1 MTMTSIPVSC
11 NLLGRQRPLDVA
23 ACAVLY
29 HCPAL
34 REPPQHGERPRRD
47 DCLERR
53 VGGTA
58 SALAFDPNSLIGA
71 LALVTVSWLGHL

>member
-11 NLLGRQRPLDVA
+11 NLLGRQRPLSIS
-23 ACAVLY
+23 ACAMLY
-29 HCPAL
+29 RRPAL

-53 VGGTA
+53 IAGGH
-58 SALAFDPNSLIGA
+58 SLCLHDGGGYF
-71 LALVTVSWLGHL
+71 SRRERP